1 MDSIVTKNW
10 KSLKKY
16 VNMCVNCS
24 VMSDSVTPWAVAR
37 QAALWDSPSENTG
50 VGSHALLRGIFFTQ
64 GLNQVSCTAG
74 GFFTI

>member
-16 VNMCVNCS
+16 VNMCVNRS

-37 QAALWDSPSENTG
+37 QAALSM
-50 VGSHALLRGIFFTQ
+50 
-64 GLNQVSCTAG
+64 
-74 GFFTI
+74 GFSKREYWSG